1 MRKKSLIH
9 YIIIPLLLSVSAW
22 GASSPVNNLKQA
34 KNNQAALPT
43 YKEGEVIVK
52 YKSGIKRKS
61 ISNLSSMQNF
71 EVVKTYTNVSKNNV
85 LTVLK
90 SSTTTQDMITKLK
103 ADPNVA
109 SVSPN
114 YIRHIDLDPNDP
126 NFNQL
131 WGMNNTG
138 QTGGV
143 VDSDI
148 DAVEAWDIATGSPDV
163 VVAVFDT
170 GIDYTHTDLQPN
182 LWVNQGEI
190 PGDGIDNDG
199 NGYIDDVYGYDFASD
214 SNGSNDSDPL
224 DIHGHGTHVSGTI
237 GASGNDG
244 FGITG
249 INWQVSIMALKIFG
263 PGATT
268 SDSDI
273 LEAIDYVKTMKS
285 LGVNIV
291 AINASYGGLG
301 GAQSD
306 PMNDAIKSLGALGI
320 VFCTSAGNGGSDGI
334 GDDNDVDA
342 HFPSSYDA
350 PNIIAVAATND
361 SDMLSSFS
369 NYGLTSVDLSAPG
382 EAILST
388 MRYKVDYSP
397 QAGDPYFISIE
408 GNETWDIVSNDSTT
422 WRKDTTVTHSNP
434 YAFTDSNNSNYL
446 DNQDKYFNPTT
457 PIDLTGIAQADLA
470 FGFWAQIDLETGWD
484 YLYILFSAD
493 GGATWSEV
501 KSFTGTGLPMQA
513 YSVEIPPEFQTNSFL
528 YRFQLVTDGSI
539 TYDGV
544 YIDDIGIGVGTRTND
559 RYATWSGTSMATPH
573 VTGAVALLASS
584 YVNDTAAVRK
594 ARILDNVDLLDDL
607 TGKVVTQ
614 GRLNLQ
620 KAIGLGGKCKDG
632 YHHIQGT
639 LYCTLN
645 DSTPTLAPNL
655 TVCSNGEEQEQG
667 TGNCLVTSTVA
678 PQIFSLP
685 VCSVG
690 ERLIQGSNVCVVP

>member
-1 MRKKSLIH
+1 MRKKNLIH
-9 YIIIPLLLSVSAW
+9 YYIIIPILLSISSW
-22 GASSPVNNLKQA
+22 GANSPVNNLKQP
-34 KNNQAALPT
+34 KNNQVALPT

-61 ISNLSSMQNF
+61 ISSLSSLQNF
-71 EVVKTYTNVSKNNV
+71 KVVKTYTNVSKNNV

-90 SSTTTQDMITKLK
+90 SSSTTQDMINKLK
-103 ADPNVA
+103 SDPNVA

-114 YIRHIDLDPNDP
+114 YIRSLDLDPNDP
-126 NFNQL
+126 DFNQL

-143 VDSDI
+143 SDSDI
-148 DAVEAWDIATGSPDV
+148 DAVEAWDITTGSSNV

-190 PGDGIDNDG
+190 PNDGIDNDG

-214 SNGSNDSDPL
+214 SIGTNDSDPL
-224 DIHGHGTHVSGTI
+224 DVHGHGTHVSGTI

-249 INWQVSIMALKIFG
+249 VNWQVSIMTLKIFA
-263 PGATT
+263 PGAGA

-273 LEAIDYVKTMKS
+273 LEAIEYVKTMKN

-306 PMNDAIKSLGALGI
+306 PMNDAIKSLGDLDI
-320 VFCTSAGNGGSDGI
+320 VFCAAAGNDGT
-334 GDDNDVDA
+334 DNDNTA

-350 PNIIAVAATND
+350 ANIIAIASTD
-361 SDMLSSFS
+361 HDDLLSSFS
-369 NYGLTSVDLSAPG
+369 NYGFNSVDLSAPG
-382 EAILST
+382 DGILST
-388 MRYKVDYSP
+388 MRYKIDYTP

-408 GNETWDIVSNDSTT
+408 GNETWEIASNDSTT
-422 WRKDTTVTHSNP
+422 WRNDTTVTHSNP
-434 YAFTDSNNSNYL
+434 YAFTDSNNSDYL
-446 DNQDKYFNPTT
+446 NNQDKYFNPTT
-457 PIDLTGIAQADLA
+457 PIDLTGIADENLA
-470 FGFWAQIDLETGWD
+470 FGFWAQIDLETDWD

-501 KSFTGTGLPMQA
+501 QSFSGIGLAMQA
-513 YSVEIPPEFQTNSFL
+513 YSVEIPPKFQTSSFL
-528 YRFQLVTDGSI
+528 YRFQFVTDGSI

-573 VTGAVALLASS
+573 VAGAVALLASS
-584 YVNDTAAVRK
+584 YVNETAAARK
-594 ARILDNVDLLDDL
+594 ARILDNVDVLGDL
-607 TGKVVTQ
+607 TGKVVTE

-620 KAIGLGGKCKDG
+620 KAIGLGGICQVG

-639 LYCTLN
+639 FDCIL
-645 DSTPTLAPNL
+645 DDPTPTLAPYSV
-655 TVCSNGEEQEQG
+655 VCPDGEEQEQG
-667 TGNCLVTSTVA
+667 TGNCLSTSTVA
-678 PQIFSLP
+678 PQIFLLP
-685 VCSVG
+685 ACSVG
-690 ERLIQGSNVCVVP
+690 ERLIQGSDVCIVTP